1 MYSKLHNVSGVTRVG
16 GTYVVYVDT
25 VKFLILWVYFH
36 CYDLSCLQKI
46 YPTLSMIELF
56 IVPVEWF
63 TISYNTIKL

>member
-46 YPTLSMIELF
+46 YPTLSMIESCLLCLWNGLQSV
-56 IVPVEWF
+56 IMQ
-63 TISYNTIKL
+63 